1 MRLLKTYILPRL
13 LQWVVVMFLG
23 ITITFIIPRLLPLD
37 PVEQSLTR
45 ISSMQTMDPRAVESL
60 SSALR
65 DMYGLQGTPLQQYLR
80 FWGRLF
86 HGDLGPSLGS
96 FPVPVIDIIRTAL
109 PWTIGLLGT
118 TTILS
123 WILGLI
129 LGTLAG
135 YFPDR
140 TWSRILD
147 KVVVVIYPI
156 PNYILALL
164 LLMVFTYYIPAF
176 PLVGGAR
183 GHPSL
188 SWSYIQSVFQHAL
201 LPATSLVIGGVAYRF
216 IVARALTTTITS
228 SDHVQ
233 YAKTAGLARGTIIR
247 NNVIRNALLP
257 QVTDLG
263 LSLGGMFEGTLIT
276 EVVFGYPGIGYSLYT
291 AIMQADYNMI
301 MGVTI
306 FSVVGIATAAM
317 IIDLTYPL
325 FDPRV
330 RYT

>member
-13 LQWVVVMFLG
+13 LQWVVVMVLG

-45 ISSMQTMDPRAVESL
+45 ISSMQIMDPRAVESL
-60 SSALR
+60 SNALR
-65 DMYGLQGTPLQQYLR
+65 DMYGLQGTVSEQYLR

-96 FPVPVIDIIRTAL
+96 FPVPVTEIIGNAL
-109 PWTIGLLGT
+109 PWTVGLLGT

-123 WILGLI
+123 WLLGLI

-135 YFPDR
+135 YFPER
-140 TWSRILD
+140 GWSKVLD

-156 PNYILALL
+156 PNYILALV
-164 LLMVFTYYIPAF
+164 LLMVFAYYIPAF

-183 GHPSL
+183 GRPTM
-188 SWSYIQSVFQHAL
+188 SWSYIQSVLQHAF
-201 LPATSLVIGGVAYRF
+201 LPATSLIVGGVAFRF
-216 IVARALTTTITS
+216 IVAKAMASSITS

-233 YAKTAGLARGTIIR
+233 YARTAGLATGTIVR
-247 NNVIRNALLP
+247 NNVMRNALLP
-257 QVTDLG
+257 QITDLG

-276 EVVFGYPGIGYSLYT
+276 EVVFGYPGIGYALYT

-306 FSVVGIATAAM
+306 FSVIGIATAALL
-317 IIDLTYPL
+317 IDLTYPL

-330 RYT
+330 RYR